1 MPELLSKSFKIND
14 EKTLELPSNLEQI
27 GPGHRG
33 RTAGALPLLALVNPA
48 GSILALGSFIGMASG
63 GYNSDA
69 TEFAKSI
76 EYTAAPK
83 EAGVQFDG
91 SAKVLKRDD
100 GRVDA
105 VISGTINF
113 NVDGSVN
120 DELTEIVYQDACAF
134 SIAPDGTGWSIDSS
148 GVAPLNE
155 NAQIVYTWIHGWKA
169 SVGMKGVGKYDDKG
183 PGGSEEVTV
192 GAEATFT
199 TQTSTRIPE
208 FGVMTKLQTPNDG
221 VTWSVDM
228 RQSYANGPH
237 SYSIHSPEDLIING
251 VATKWLKDPPAIAKS
266 TFSLPVLA
274 TFSSSTLNP
283 TLSTITLKFTG
294 LQRIMFAYVAGR
306 WGAKGA
312 RLGGSGIVVPGTY
325 DLTAKLVIDLVK
337 RDLQIKDLKGTFSR
351 LKA

>member
-1 MPELLSKSFKIND
+1 MPELFSQSFKIYD
-14 EKTLELPSNLEQI
+14 EKSLRLPSNLEKI

-48 GSILALGSFIGMASG
+48 GTVLALGSFIGMVSG

-69 TEFAKSI
+69 VEFAQLI
-76 EYTAAPK
+76 EYADTSK

-91 SAKVLKRDD
+91 TAKVLQRTD

-105 VISGTINF
+105 VLTGTINF

-120 DELTEIVYQDACAF
+120 DELTEIVYQDSCAF
-134 SIAPDGTGWSIDSS
+134 SIAPFGTGWSIDSN

-169 SVGMKGVGKYDDKG
+169 SMGMKGVGKYDDKG
-183 PGGSEEVTV
+183 PGGSEEVTA

-208 FGVMTKLQTPNDG
+208 FGVMTKLLTPQDG
-221 VTWSVDM
+221 VTWSADM
-228 RQSYANGPH
+228 RQSYSNGPH
-237 SYSIHSPEDLIING
+237 TYSQHSPEDLIVNG
-251 VATKWLKDPPAIAKS
+251 AATKWLKEPPTIARS

-274 TFSSSTLNP
+274 TFSSSTVNP
-283 TLSTITLKFTG
+283 TLSTITLQVTA
-294 LQRIMFAYVAGR
+294 LQRIMYAYVAGR
-306 WGAKGA
+306 WGLKGA
-312 RLGGSGIVVPGTY
+312 RVGGSGIVVPGTY
-325 DLTAKLVIDLVK
+325 DLSAKLVIDLVK
-337 RDLQIKDLKGTFSR
+337 REVRTTDVKGTFST
-351 LKA
+351 LKP